1 MEFPNSSS
9 IGHLATFS
17 FHETKNIISGEG
29 GMLTINHTQ
38 FIDRAEVIL
47 EKGTNRAQFFR
58 GEINKYGWMDI
69 GSNFLPSKVTTAFLL
84 GQLENLET
92 IQKKKITL
100 GLLQAIK
107 AYCWKVRN
115 TIAPITLLCNK

>member
-58 GEINKYGWMDI
+58 GEIDKYGWVDL
-69 GSNFLPSKVTTAFLL
+69 GFSFLPSEVTTAFLL

-92 IQKKKITL
+92 IQKKENNFGTIT
-100 GLLQAIK
+100 
-107 AYCWKVRN
+107 RN
-115 TIAPITLLCNK
+115 

>member
-58 GEINKYGWMDI
+58 GEIDKYGWI
-69 GSNFLPSKVTTAFLL
+69 L
-84 GQLENLET
+84 GP
-92 IQKKKITL
+92 IFTL
-100 GLLQAIK
+100 QGDYSFSFGA
-107 AYCWKVRN
+107 
-115 TIAPITLLCNK
+115 T